1 MRIFR
6 DMELVEQLGSGI
18 PRILKSYG
26 KENFYFSDNYVRMIF
41 PSLEKVKSGNRQNV
55 VENVVESVVENETK
69 ILSLLKA
76 NNTLSAKELSI
87 KLGLTERTVQ
97 RYLRQ
102 LTARNLLKRIGPDKG
117 GHWKIIS

>member
-55 VENVVESVVENETK
+55 VENVVENETK
-69 ILSLLKA
+69 ILRPFEGKQHFV
-76 NNTLSAKELSI
+76 
-87 KLGLTERTVQ
+87 GQ
-97 RYLRQ
+97 RIEY
-102 LTARNLLKRIGPDKG
+102 KIRIDRAHGSTIPQAINYQESVET
-117 GHWKIIS
+117 HRP